1 MVEISNQAIVDDV
14 RELARKILG
23 VCRKQPHAITTMA
36 LSEALVVAIIASSR
50 NEATARS
57 SLDIA
62 YLNMKKN
69 FEKFV
74 SEFAPSSGA
83 GRGARWTTRGRANG

>member
-1 MVEISNQAIVDDV
+1 MVEISNPV
-14 RELARKILG
+14 RDLARKILG

-57 SLDIA
+57 ALDIA
-62 YLNMKKN
+62 YLNMEKN
-69 FEKFV
+69 LEKFISV
-74 SEFAPSSGA
+74 IAPSSGA
-83 GRGARWTTRGRANG
+83 GASRGARWTTRGRAHG